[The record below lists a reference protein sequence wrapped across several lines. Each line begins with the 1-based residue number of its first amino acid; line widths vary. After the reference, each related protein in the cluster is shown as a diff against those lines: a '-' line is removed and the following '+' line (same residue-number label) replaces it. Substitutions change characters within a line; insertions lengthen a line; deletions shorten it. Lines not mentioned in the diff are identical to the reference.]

1 MRLGGTRQAISD
13 ALAWG
18 YLQKQQGG
26 IVEYLTYLCKIQ
38 KSHKQYDPNLDF
50 LEAGY
55 ICAAIH
61 ALPDP
66 LPCWLEFCYGPDD
79 SKIIQGILSASLR
92 FNLFPMSSARKHERL
107 LRLTEAAV
115 EDYRLGLTVAKV
127 FPVALYAERMGVN
140 SDQFERDWGDKRRK
154 ALNAI
159 KTWDMEGVGQVSRMV
174 KALHG
179 DSDERPHVLLKEL
192 TLLQNVG
199 IRLEFSH
206 A

>member
-1 MRLGGTRQAISD
+1 
-13 ALAWG
+13 
-18 YLQKQQGG
+18 
-26 IVEYLTYLCKIQ
+26 
-38 KSHKQYDPNLDF
+38 
-50 LEAGY
+50 
-55 ICAAIH
+55 
-61 ALPDP
+61 
-66 LPCWLEFCYGPDD
+66 
-79 SKIIQGILSASLR
+79 
-92 FNLFPMSSARKHERL
+92 RKHERL